1 MIIEIAGISSPQE
14 NIVKKNGKN
23 ITSKLTKF
31 DKILKIEKKVEILR

>member
-14 NIVKKNGKN
+14 KLLKKWKN

>member
-14 NIVKKNGKN
+14 KLLRKLALN